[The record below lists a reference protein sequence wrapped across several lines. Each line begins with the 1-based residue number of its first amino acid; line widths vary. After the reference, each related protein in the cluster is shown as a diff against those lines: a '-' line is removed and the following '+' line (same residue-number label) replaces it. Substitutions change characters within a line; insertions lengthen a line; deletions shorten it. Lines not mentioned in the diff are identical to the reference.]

1 MTVLTIDRKKAVAF
15 FSSFGANTTDLK
27 VKVEK
32 DRMIGKIAFITHY
45 LCKSIPV
52 SDVKDTGYF
61 HISDLDK
68 LCKFLKASKSDNVVL
83 SQLSTTKSLMVSAG
97 SSKVDFPTMSTI
109 TSSTRVR
116 LFDDLINKADEG
128 KWQFFSHGPLTVTGT
143 INLSELEAVP
153 KMRGILKNSPV
164 FKLAV
169 DMDDSKMGLSSG
181 KRHEARLFTTV
192 NIKDGD
198 GPSIRQEA
206 YFGPYFMDCIGLLSP
221 TSADFKFGD
230 GCVLV
235 LTQGEDML
243 IVIDQEK

>member
-15 FSSFGANTTDLK
+15 FSSFGVNTIDLK
-27 VKVEK
+27 VKVES

-45 LCKSIPV
+45 LSKSIPV

-68 LCKFLKASKSDNVVL
+68 LCKFLKASKSD
-83 SQLSTTKSLMVSAG
+83 
-97 SSKVDFPTMSTI
+97 
-109 TSSTRVR
+109 
-116 LFDDLINKADEG
+116 KADEG
-128 KWQFFSHGPLTVTGT
+128 KWQFLSHGPLTVTGT

-221 TSADFKFGD
+221 TSTDFKFGD

>member
-1 MTVLTIDRKKAVAF
+1 MTVLRIDRKKAIAF
-15 FSSFGANTTDLK
+15 FSSFGVSATDLK
-27 VKVEK
+27 VKVEDNK
-32 DRMIGKIAFITHY
+32 ITGKIAFITHY
-45 LCKSIPV
+45 LRKSIPV
-52 SDVKDTGYF
+52 SDVKDTGFF

-68 LCKFLKASKSDNVVL
+68 LCKFLKASKSDDVVL
-83 SQLSTTKSLMVSAG
+83 SQVATTKSLMVSAG

-116 LFDDLINKADEG
+116 LFDDLITKAEEG

-153 KMRGILKNSPV
+153 KMRGILKNSAV

-169 DMDDSKMGLSSG
+169 DIDDKKIGLSSG
-181 KRHEARLFTTV
+181 KRNEARLFTSV
-192 NIKDGD
+192 NIKDGN

-206 YFGPYFMDCIGLLSP
+206 YFGPYFMDCIGLLSA
-221 TSADFKFGD
+221 TSTDFKFGD
-230 GCVLV
+230 GCVLI